1 MSLTRKKV
9 WFADSILLLV
19 ALIWG
24 MNYVAQSIGADY
36 LPAPV
41 FNFFRY
47 TLGTIFIWPVSLY
60 RHKRWERELNKF
72 VSECRKRDLDPE
84 VAIKAYEDADD
95 HWRMRVPPQA
105 NWMEWRLAI
114 PGGIIAGICVA
125 IGGLL
130 QQTALETADAGTA
143 GVISGLYVVIV
154 PFLGLFFKDRLHVG
168 NIIGSIIALVGLF
181 LVSFKSGGSFGSG
194 ELMLIASAIFFA
206 LHIIVISRVNP
217 TCDSL
222 KIAVLQNLVPA
233 IISLLI
239 IFFGHYQI
247 IWEHLLTALP
257 SLLYAGIASTGI
269 AFTLQVIA
277 QDQASP
283 SHAAIIMSLE
293 AVFAVIGGR
302 IFLEERLSLRVYIG
316 IVLMIAAMLIS
327 QIAAIRQATGQ
338 GKRD

>member
-1 MSLTRKKV
+1 
-9 WFADSILLLV
+9 
-19 ALIWG
+19 
-24 MNYVAQSIGADY
+24 
-36 LPAPV
+36 
-41 FNFFRY
+41 
-47 TLGTIFIWPVSLY
+47 
-60 RHKRWERELNKF
+60 
-72 VSECRKRDLDPE
+72 
-84 VAIKAYEDADD
+84 
-95 HWRMRVPPQA
+95 
-105 NWMEWRLAI
+105 
-114 PGGIIAGICVA
+114 
-125 IGGLL
+125 
-130 QQTALETADAGTA
+130 
-143 GVISGLYVVIV
+143 
-154 PFLGLFFKDRLHVG
+154 
-168 NIIGSIIALVGLF
+168 
-181 LVSFKSGGSFGSG
+181 
-194 ELMLIASAIFFA
+194 MLIASAIFFA